1 MLFIYNFLL
10 FVSQIILKIAAPFH
24 KKTGLFV
31 AGRANVF
38 ADLQQALDPKD
49 HVVWFHCASLG
60 EFEQGRPLIEAVRKD
75 QPTYKV
81 VLTFFSPSG
90 YEVRKD
96 YPHAD
101 VVCYLPLDT
110 QANVRRF
117 LDLVHPTLAVFVKYE
132 FWPNMLLALKKRKT
146 TTLLVSGIFRKEHY
160 FFKRFGKGMRNLL
173 QSFTHF
179 FVQDSNSLQLL
190 RGIGLT
196 NATHSGDTRFDRVY
210 DILNQ
215 DNSLPYVTAFKE
227 DCYTLVAGSTWKED
241 EDLLVEYINQ
251 TATAQEKF
259 IIAPHNIKEEDI
271 LALKASIA
279 KKTVLYSEK
288 EGISLKDCQVFI
300 IDTVGILTKIYSVA
314 DVAYVGGGFTK
325 SGVHNILEPSVFGIP
340 VVIGPNFVKFKE
352 ATDLIARD
360 ACSTVGTS
368 ECFSR
373 VLLDFKNDADLRREK
388 GEKAF
393 HYINESKGAS
403 QKILAYMS
411 SVLK

>member
-10 FVSQIILKIAAPFH
+10 FVSQIILKFAAPFH

-146 TTLLVSGIFRKEHY
+146 TTPIG
-160 FFKRFGKGMRNLL
+160 FG
-173 QSFTHF
+173 
-179 FVQDSNSLQLL
+179 
-190 RGIGLT
+190 
-196 NATHSGDTRFDRVY
+196 
-210 DILNQ
+210 
-215 DNSLPYVTAFKE
+215 
-227 DCYTLVAGSTWKED
+227 
-241 EDLLVEYINQ
+241 
-251 TATAQEKF
+251 
-259 IIAPHNIKEEDI
+259 
-271 LALKASIA
+271 
-279 KKTVLYSEK
+279 
-288 EGISLKDCQVFI
+288 
-300 IDTVGILTKIYSVA
+300 
-314 DVAYVGGGFTK
+314 
-325 SGVHNILEPSVFGIP
+325 
-340 VVIGPNFVKFKE
+340 
-352 ATDLIARD
+352 
-360 ACSTVGTS
+360 
-368 ECFSR
+368 
-373 VLLDFKNDADLRREK
+373 DF
-388 GEKAF
+388 
-393 HYINESKGAS
+393 
-403 QKILAYMS
+403 
-411 SVLK
+411 